1 MWFYEVLRG
10 KIIMGLK
17 YRAEMPEGISMNN
30 EQIPQI
36 LSRVMRYDG
45 LQLQNDVNTNNAFTR
60 NILSWPFCSLKRGV
74 FLFAA
79 TIVKK

>member
-1 MWFYEVLRG
+1 
-10 KIIMGLK
+10 
-17 YRAEMPEGISMNN
+17 MNN

>member
-1 MWFYEVLRG
+1 
-10 KIIMGLK
+10 MGLK
-17 YRAEMPEGISMNN
+17 YRAGIPEGISMNN